1 MLRVWCD
8 MRERTRPTTRTSP
21 KDRCAARSV
30 TGLIPV
36 PAVTRLYE
44 VKLLVLNWHEA
55 WSHQLG
61 VLGAELDIVTGLS
74 GRSAREWDL
83 RVRPIPANTRT
94 LQLDDA
100 LRGPA
105 RYDCVISH
113 SIADLLDTRAVDAAK
128 LLVLH
133 DTLEGWMR
141 QQRVGGEAREMRA
154 TLNTYLAS
162 VAGHAIAISRT
173 KAKSWGVTHTVVHDS
188 ADPRAYLPH
197 VGDLA
202 CGIRLANHVSAKRP
216 LLAWDFHTAALDG
229 LPVRIVGENPDM
241 PGVRPADDWEHL
253 KRMLAAHRFLVH
265 TADSRYEDGYNMG
278 VLEGM
283 AAGLP
288 VLTNAHPTTLVLHGV
303 TGFVA
308 STPEEMR
315 AYAMQLLQDEEL
327 AHRMGQQARAY
338 VGRNFAPER
347 FKVDFGRAIQE
358 ARKKWERRSG
368 LRQMLP

>member
-1 MLRVWCD
+1 M
-8 MRERTRPTTRTSP
+8 TTRTSR
-21 KDRCAARSV
+21 KDRRVGQSV

-36 PAVTRLYE
+36 PALARLYG

-55 WSHQLG
+55 WVHQLG

-74 GRSAREWDL
+74 GRSRKEWDS
-83 RVRPIPANTRT
+83 RVRPIPAQTRT
-94 LQLDDA
+94 LELDDA
-100 LRGPA
+100 LHGSA

-141 QQRVGGEAREMRA
+141 QQRAGGEAREMRA

-162 VAGHAIAISRT
+162 VGGHAIAISRT

-188 ADPRAYLPH
+188 ADPDAYLPH

-202 CGIRLANHVSAKRP
+202 CGIRLANHISAKRP

-229 LPVRIVGENPDM
+229 LPLRIVGENPDM

-253 KRMLAAHRFLVH
+253 KRMLSAHRFLVH
-265 TADSRYEDGYNMG
+265 TADPRYEDGYNMG

-288 VLTNAHPTTLVLHGV
+288 VVTNAHPTTLVLHGV

-315 AYAMQLLQDEEL
+315 GYANQLLQDEAL
-327 AHRMGQQARAY
+327 AHRMGEQARAY
-338 VGRNFAPER
+338 VARNFAPER
-347 FKVDFGRAIQE
+347 FKVDFGRALQE
-358 ARKKWERRSG
+358 AQKKWHRRAG
-368 LRQMLP
+368 LRHTMP

>member
-1 MLRVWCD
+1 
-8 MRERTRPTTRTSP
+8 MRERTRRTTRTSP
-21 KDRCAARSV
+21 KDHCAGQSV

-36 PAVTRLYE
+36 PEATRLYG

-55 WSHQLG
+55 WVHQLG

-74 GRSAREWDL
+74 GRSPREWDE

-94 LQLDDA
+94 LQLEEA

-113 SIADLLDTRAVDAAK
+113 SIADLLDTRAVDGAK

-141 QQRVGGEAREMRA
+141 QQRAGGEAREMRA

-162 VAGHAIAISRT
+162 VGGHAIAISRT

-188 ADPRAYLPH
+188 ADPRAYPAH

-202 CGIRLANHVSAKRP
+202 CGIRLANHISAKRP

-265 TADSRYEDGYNMG
+265 TADPRYEDGYNMG

-288 VLTNAHPTTLVLHGV
+288 VLANAHPTTLVLHGV
-303 TGFVA
+303 TGFLA

-315 AYAMQLLQDEEL
+315 RYATQLLQDEAL
-327 AHRMGQQARAY
+327 AQRMGQQARAY

-358 ARKKWERRSG
+358 ARKKWQRRAG
-368 LRQMLP
+368 LGQALT